1 MRVEEIK
8 LNPDGQTM
16 VATFDERELVVVL
29 FEAMM
34 GLKRPDGVSAADAY
48 AEIERR
54 EPRLHEVLRR
64 CSVKAMEYVVDRMNN
79 AETMALQ

>member
-54 EPRLHEVLRR
+54 EPGVHAVLRR
-64 CSVKAMEYVVDRMNN
+64 CSVSAMEYVVDCMNR
-79 AETMALQ
+79 AECIRVQ